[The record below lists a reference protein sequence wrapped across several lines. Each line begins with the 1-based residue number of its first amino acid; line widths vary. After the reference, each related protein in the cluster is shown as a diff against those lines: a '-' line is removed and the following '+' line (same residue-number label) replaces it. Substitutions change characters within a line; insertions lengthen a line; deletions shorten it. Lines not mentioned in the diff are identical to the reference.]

1 MKFQQLSAFGKHLE
15 KACPDHLSRAY
26 LVAIPCAYER
36 KKVCEGLCS
45 YIEKKEG
52 KIAVLSFD
60 GAEQWPRILEELSTL
75 CTLGP
80 IRVVIVQE
88 GDKLKKNALDAL
100 SALLLKPSFSAYL
113 ILSAAKS
120 LAAFYESA
128 KKELVLCDLSAEK
141 PWERK
146 ERLKTHLVKMAA
158 SEKKTIAPDAVNDLL
173 ERVGAEYAQLEQE
186 MKKLLCYCADK
197 PQISSADVALLCP
210 MEKGASVWQL
220 AEAIVWQENAPA
232 VDPGLDTSSFLFL
245 LTQVRVHLQQGK
257 LLAHGGTSSFFKPQ
271 LLEKIAPVA
280 RKRQEGFFTRGL
292 QLTFEMEMLA
302 KQASLT
308 PVILADMLIAKMRM
322 R

>member
-1 MKFQQLSAFGKHLE
+1 VKFQQLSAFGKHLE

-36 KKVCEGLCS
+36 KKVCEQICS

-52 KIAVLSFD
+52 KVSVLSFD
-60 GAEQWPRILEELSTL
+60 GTEQWPSISEELHMLRS
-75 CTLGP
+75 LGP
-80 IRVVIVQE
+80 TRVVIVQE
-88 GDKLKKNALDAL
+88 ADKLKKNALDVL
-100 SALLLKPSFSAYL
+100 SALLSKSSFSAYL
-113 ILSAAKS
+113 ILSAPKP
-120 LAAFYESA
+120 LAAFYESG

-146 ERLKTHLVKMAA
+146 ERLKAHLLKMAA
-158 SEKKTIAPDAVNDLL
+158 SEKKSIAPEAVDGLL

-197 PQISSADVALLCP
+197 PRISSADVALLCP
-210 MEKGASVWQL
+210 TEKASSVWQL
-220 AEAIVWQENAPA
+220 AEAIVWQENAPV

-245 LTQVRVHLQQGK
+245 ITQVRAHLQQGK
-257 LLAHGGTSSFFKPQ
+257 ILALGGASSFFKPQ
-271 LLEKIAPVA
+271 LLEKVAPVA

-292 QLTFEMEMLA
+292 QLAFEMEMLA
-302 KQASLT
+302 KQGSFP
-308 PVILADMLIAKMRM
+308 PVVLVDMLIAKMRN